1 MSTKRIL
8 NGILAIAILAALSI
22 NAACNTDGWTL
33 VGEIFGWTLLIGGT
47 FLVVDNRIKES
58 EVE

>member
-8 NGILAIAILAALSI
+8 NGLIALAILAALSI
-22 NAACNTDGWTL
+22 NAASNTNGWTL
-33 VGEIFGWTLLIGGT
+33 VGEIFGWSLLVGGS